1 MAEEADDPDAVGDN
15 EEGDGEQASS
25 GGGKKKI
32 IIIIGLVFLIIV
44 GGVAGAYFMGL
55 LDPVIEMIVGPED
68 AAEGEEDGEE
78 CEEGQSS
85 NNQLDDYGVVTSE
98 CYHVIEIT
106 AKQWVWAFDCLDL
119 STEICDT
126 GSDNIEVYG
135 TVPLLSL
142 KTGETYLANMRSE
155 DVTHAP
161 WFLGMGVKED
171 TLYGAQIGPSE
182 YNWPTTLWLPISD
195 IVDDQII
202 LCTEYCGD
210 AHSVM
215 AGKLVVHQ

>member
-1 MAEEADDPDAVGDN
+1 M
-15 EEGDGEQASS
+15 
-25 GGGKKKI
+25 
-32 IIIIGLVFLIIV
+32 
-44 GGVAGAYFMGL
+44 
-55 LDPVIEMIVGPED
+55 
-68 AAEGEEDGEE
+68 
-78 CEEGQSS
+78 
-85 NNQLDDYGVVTSE
+85 TSE

-106 AKQWVWAFDCLDL
+106 GKQWVWAFDCLDL
-119 STEICDT
+119 STELCDT
-126 GSDNIEVYG
+126 GSDNVEVYG

-142 KTGETYLANMRSE
+142 KKGETYLANMRSE

-171 TLYGAQIGPSE
+171 TLYGAEIGPSE
-182 YNWPTTLWLPISD
+182 YEWPTTLWLPISSE
-195 IVDDQII
+195 VGDQII